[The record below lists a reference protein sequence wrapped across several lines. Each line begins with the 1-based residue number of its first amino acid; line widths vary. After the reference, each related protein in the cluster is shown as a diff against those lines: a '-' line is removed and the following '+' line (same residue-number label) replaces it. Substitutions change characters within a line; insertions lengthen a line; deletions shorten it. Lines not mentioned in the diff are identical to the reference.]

1 MLALGG
7 ARGRGAAGQSSAHR
21 RRGSQPLA
29 PVDIHFVVAEF
40 GSQLQKPAFL
50 SRLSEEAI
58 HWNSNELENSSGSG
72 SWMRSEHAARKCEAR
87 RYQKQKGTLGRTC
100 GEGVGGYRL
109 RLGRRGLDVLE
120 ARVGQVLR
128 RHRVEVRT

>member
-21 RRGSQPLA
+21 RNEAHNQHGGY
-29 PVDIHFVVAEF
+29 FVVAEF

-58 HWNSNELENSSGSG
+58 HWNSKELENSSGSG
-72 SWMRSEHAARKCEAR
+72 SWMRSDTPLGCLRPGGIKSKRER
-87 RYQKQKGTLGRTC
+87 LGRTC

-120 ARVGQVLR
+120 ARVRQVLR
-128 RHRVEVRT
+128 RHRVEERT